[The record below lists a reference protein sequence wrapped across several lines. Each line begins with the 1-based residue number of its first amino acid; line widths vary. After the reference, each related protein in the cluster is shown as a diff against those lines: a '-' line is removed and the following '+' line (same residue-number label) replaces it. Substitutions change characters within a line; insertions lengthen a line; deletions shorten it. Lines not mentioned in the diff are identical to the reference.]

1 MVEELQ
7 YWRKV
12 NKMVDILIAATAFV
26 GIASMCAVAV
36 IGVIM
41 MFKD

>member
-1 MVEELQ
+1 MLLVLLC
-7 YWRKV
+7 WKKV

-26 GIASMCAVAV
+26 GIASMCAVAI

>member
-1 MVEELQ
+1 
-7 YWRKV
+7 
-12 NKMVDILIAATAFV
+12 MVDILIAATAFV
-26 GIASMCAVAV
+26 GITSMCVVAV